1 MKADRNFPDPP
12 HVIVHHGFTFKLGKK
27 LGEGGFAKCF
37 EVIDEL
43 SGKRLALKAIFLDS
57 VVKLK
62 AQSKARLAVL
72 TNRVFHDERYIYLL
86 MELCENKTMVDLLR
100 IRKTLSENEVQQYV
114 WMILAALDYLHSRR
128 IIHRDLKLGNLF
140 LNLENEIKV
149 GDFGLATT
157 LDQLTDRKKTICG
170 TPNYIAPEIL
180 FDKVRGH
187 SVEVDVWAL
196 GVIMYTLLFG
206 RPPFQSEEVKSIYRN
221 IKENAYT
228 FPQNTGVS
236 TAACSLIS
244 LMLTTDPDKR
254 PKVKELIQHSFFN
267 QVIIKDPSY
276 DDLASSRMFI
286 LQSIETQLQNTLAT
300 ETSPRPMRTFKEGS
314 KENIPA
320 HTNIHMLEHTTPS
333 PKATFN
339 PI

>member
-1 MKADRNFPDPP
+1 M
-12 HVIVHHGFTFKLGKK
+12 
-27 LGEGGFAKCF
+27 C
-37 EVIDEL
+37 
-43 SGKRLALKAIFLDS
+43 
-57 VVKLK
+57 
-62 AQSKARLAVL
+62 
-72 TNRVFHDERYIYLL
+72 
-86 MELCENKTMVDLLR
+86 
-100 IRKTLSENEVQQYV
+100 
-114 WMILAALDYLHSRR
+114 
-128 IIHRDLKLGNLF
+128 
-140 LNLENEIKV
+140 
-149 GDFGLATT
+149 
-157 LDQLTDRKKTICG
+157 
-170 TPNYIAPEIL
+170 
-180 FDKVRGH
+180 
-187 SVEVDVWAL
+187 
-196 GVIMYTLLFG
+196 
-206 RPPFQSEEVKSIYRN
+206 RN

-244 LMLTTDPDKR
+244 LMLTTDPGDIHRFLPIDKR

-339 PI
+339 PIGAEKGHPGNTEKGLVLGGVLPVVERRLGLIESIYHNICRVISTAESLEALEHTAPCKLFNHNDDYQ